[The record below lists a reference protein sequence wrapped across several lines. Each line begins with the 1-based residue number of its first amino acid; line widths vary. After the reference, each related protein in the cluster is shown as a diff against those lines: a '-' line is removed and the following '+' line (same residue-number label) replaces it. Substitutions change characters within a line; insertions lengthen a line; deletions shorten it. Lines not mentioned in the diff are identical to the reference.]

1 MTPVEVIFI
10 SVLFFSLVLNGFLYK
25 KVISLLGDLIDS
37 RQELLQMHR
46 ERLHPIP
53 PLDSGEVAKQPRAE
67 GDMSSLEDR
76 DNVVFLNTVNEE
88 QR

>member
-10 SVLFFSLVLNGFLYK
+10 SVLLFSLVLNGFLYK
-25 KVISLLGDLIDS
+25 KVISLLVDLIDS
-37 RQELLQMHR
+37 RQELLRMYR
-46 ERLHPIP
+46 ERRHPIP

-76 DNVVFLNTVNEE
+76 DKVVFLNTVNEE